1 MGVVVVVV
9 NHPAY
14 SPDLAPGDYFLMR
27 NLKYSL
33 RGTWSIDDESLSR
46 HSLRVNSKQKVLFSR
61 HKQLSRKVEKMH

>member
-33 RGTWSIDDESLSR
+33 HGTWSIDDESL
-46 HSLRVNSKQKVLFSR
+46 KIT
-61 HKQLSRKVEKMH
+61 VEA